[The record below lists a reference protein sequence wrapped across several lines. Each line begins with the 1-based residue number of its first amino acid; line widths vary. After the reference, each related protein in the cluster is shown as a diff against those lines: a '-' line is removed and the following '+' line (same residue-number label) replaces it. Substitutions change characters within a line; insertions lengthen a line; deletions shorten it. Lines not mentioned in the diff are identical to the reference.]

1 MELDDLKSVWKADQ
15 GQRSE
20 VEEREVILQ
29 IIRRSDRGISKM
41 LKWELAVGGLGALLY
56 LVVIFYFDQKI
67 NSFHY
72 KLIVPIVLFA
82 LPIYYRLY
90 RSRESLR
97 NMDYSGDVRSTLTSF
112 LTYYKKTLLIYQWG
126 TYAAFVM
133 LAIVFATDQ
142 QFKTLKFWWQAAV
155 YAYLAVGMLLAGPL
169 VKRLYGHKVKAIEAY
184 LAD

>member
-1 MELDDLKSVWKADQ
+1 MELDDLKSAWKADQ
-15 GQRSE
+15 NQRSE
-20 VEEREVILQ
+20 AEEREAILQ

-41 LKWELAVGGLGALLY
+41 LKWELGVAVLAALVY
-56 LVVIFYFDQKI
+56 LIVIFYFDQRI

-72 KLIVPIVLFA
+72 KLIIPIVLFA

-97 NMDYSGDVRSTLTSF
+97 NMDYSGDIRSTLTTF
-112 LTYYKKTLLIYQWG
+112 LTDYKRTLLIYQWG

-142 QFKTLKFWWQAAV
+142 QFMALKFWLQAAV
-155 YAYLAVGMLLAGPL
+155 YAYLAVGTFLAGPL
-169 VKRLYGHKVKAIEAY
+169 VRRLYGRKVKAI
-184 LAD
+184 